1 MQGFFDY
8 AETTVQPIQPIK
20 ENQNAD
26 IVELIPKKEY
36 LELYR
41 RFNEN
46 IRLSNSIPT
55 EILKGL
61 QKGETITALF
71 LQAMKCI
78 SLMTNNTL
86 TYTESVNFIHS
97 VYGVG
102 LHEPEATALTLEA
115 VNNRLEKLR
124 LSLNTTID
132 TTNRAHILTAIQQ
145 HEQLIQELKAE
156 SP

>member
-8 AETTVQPIQPIK
+8 AETTGQPIQPIK

-61 QKGETITALF
+61 QKGEPITALF
-71 LQAMKCI
+71 LQAMKRI

-86 TYTESVNFIHS
+86 TYTESVNFINS

-132 TTNRAHILTAIQQ
+132 TTNRAHVLTAIQQ

>member
-8 AETTVQPIQPIK
+8 AETTGQPIQPIK

-61 QKGETITALF
+61 QKGEPIAKTCLICRNLSFEFVQMVEF
-71 LQAMKCI
+71 LR
-78 SLMTNNTL
+78 
-86 TYTESVNFIHS
+86 V
-97 VYGVG
+97 
-102 LHEPEATALTLEA
+102 
-115 VNNRLEKLR
+115 
-124 LSLNTTID
+124 
-132 TTNRAHILTAIQQ
+132 
-145 HEQLIQELKAE
+145 
-156 SP
+156 